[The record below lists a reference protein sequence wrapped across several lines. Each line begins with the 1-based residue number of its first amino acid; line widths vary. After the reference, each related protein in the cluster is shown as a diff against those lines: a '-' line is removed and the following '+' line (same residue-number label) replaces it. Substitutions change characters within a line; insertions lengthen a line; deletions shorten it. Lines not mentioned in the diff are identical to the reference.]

1 MAHTIAGQL
10 QLKLNEATVRY
21 CWGMCQSTIENET
34 KRIGQY
40 SKITFIEFIEF
51 LCRILYAKFTMDLES
66 NLLGASY
73 KSFKADSARGDMT
86 ERPMADMARMTSG
99 LMSSV
104 GSGLGSAQST
114 HRRRIEQ
121 DEEEKKEQHNR
132 HLYAY
137 KEFICKT
144 MDPFFDTHML
154 EFIDPD
160 EDVILSDSVES
171 EFEYDLP
178 SGYDSQN
185 SDNPEFIPVLTSGSE
200 NLSDDDWGIEDDS
213 GKNPM
218 LDFDEISSKIIHQMK
233 NPPRPQSTIRKQ
245 HDHIL
250 QKQKTRTQKKM
261 MKGSNT
267 TSTAF

>member
-1 MAHTIAGQL
+1 
-10 QLKLNEATVRY
+10 
-21 CWGMCQSTIENET
+21 MCQSTIENET

-51 LCRILYAKFTMDLES
+51 LCRILYAKFSMDLDA
-66 NLLGASY
+66 NMLGSGY
-73 KSFKADSARGDMT
+73 RSLSKESARGEAEVMN
-86 ERPMADMARMTSG
+86 RMASG
-99 LMSSV
+99 GINSAMMSSV
-104 GSGLGSAQST
+104 ASGLGSAQST
-114 HRRRIEQ
+114 TRRRIEQ
-121 DEEEKKEQHNR
+121 DEEELKERHNR

-137 KEFICKT
+137 KEFICNT
-144 MDPFFDTHML
+144 MDPFFDSHML

-200 NLSDDDWGIEDDS
+200 NFSDDDWGIEDDNA
-213 GKNPM
+213 KNPM
-218 LDFDEISSKIIHQMK
+218 LDFEEISNKIIHQMK